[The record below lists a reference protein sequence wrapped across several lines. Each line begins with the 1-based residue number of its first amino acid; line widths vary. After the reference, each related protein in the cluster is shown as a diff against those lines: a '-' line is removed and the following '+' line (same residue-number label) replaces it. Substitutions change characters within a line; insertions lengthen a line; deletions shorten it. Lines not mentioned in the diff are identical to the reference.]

1 MNVLKVDS
9 FHTMH
14 GIQKKRKAFPI
25 LGQGLLYVAICTFL
39 ACNNLT
45 LLHHPT
51 ATEPTKGP
59 ELTLPY
65 KTILTDRSNNDA
77 RLPLIVAM
85 HGLGGTP
92 EDMVRTLSDLE
103 VPARVIAPYGLFPFG
118 MQGGA
123 SWYANAIPS
132 RTSDPQLIAEDMNYA
147 ADKLAH
153 FISKLMQHYPQAG
166 TPIVTGYS
174 QGGMLTYALSVRYP
188 HLVSKAIPVA
198 GFIPATILP
207 HQSVT
212 SGPYPKVEALHG
224 YNDKVVPFDADLD
237 GIEALNFLG
246 QKAVLYRFNNTG
258 HFMSKRMFDAYLIV
272 IDRAVASQSPQ
283 WEWD

>member
-1 MNVLKVDS
+1 MHRKVKD
-9 FHTMH
+9 
-14 GIQKKRKAFPI
+14 QKSNPRM
-25 LGQGLLYVAICTFL
+25 GLALLCAALCTWA

-45 LLHHPT
+45 LLHHPNS
-51 ATEPTKGP
+51 EQNTKAP
-59 ELTLPY
+59 DLTLPY
-65 KTILTDRSNNDA
+65 KTVLTDRSNNDA
-77 RLPLIVAM
+77 RLPLIIAM

-92 EDMVRTLSDLE
+92 DDMIRTLSDLE
-103 VPARVIAPYGLFPFG
+103 VPARVFAPYGLFPFG

-147 ADKLAH
+147 ADKLAQ
-153 FISKLMQHYPQAG
+153 FISKAMKHYPEAG

-188 HLVSKAIPVA
+188 HLVSSAIPVA

-207 HQSVT
+207 EQSIA

-224 YNDKVVPFDADLD
+224 YNDKIVPFDADLD

-246 QKAVLYRFNNTG
+246 QKAVLYRFNDTG
-258 HFMSKRMFDAYLIV
+258 HFMTQRMFNAYLIV
-272 IDRAVASQSPQ
+272 VDRAVATQSPES
-283 WEWD
+283 EWD

>member
-1 MNVLKVDS
+1 MHQNKEEKKS
-9 FHTMH
+9 F
-14 GIQKKRKAFPI
+14 QS
-25 LGQGLLYVAICTFL
+25 LGQGLLLTLVCSLL

-45 LLHHPT
+45 LLHHPN
-51 ATEPTKGP
+51 AAQKMKSP
-59 ELTLPY
+59 ELPLPY
-65 KTILTDRSNNDA
+65 KTVLTDRSENDA
-77 RLPLIVAM
+77 RLPLIIAM

-92 EDMVRTLSDLE
+92 DDMVRTLSDLE

-132 RTSDPQLIAEDMNYA
+132 RTSDPQIIAEDMNYA

-153 FISKLMQHYPQAG
+153 FISKLMAHYPEAG
-166 TPIVTGYS
+166 TPIITGYS

-207 HQSVT
+207 QQSIT
-212 SGPYPKVEALHG
+212 LGPYPKVEALHG

-272 IDRAVASQSPQ
+272 VDRAVASQSPQ

>member
-1 MNVLKVDS
+1 MS
-9 FHTMH
+9 SM
-14 GIQKKRKAFPI
+14 I
-25 LGQGLLYVAICTFL
+25 LSFL

-45 LLHHPT
+45 HLHKPT
-51 ATEPTKGP
+51 AHKETHI
-59 ELTLPY
+59 ELPLPY
-65 KTILTDRSNNDA
+65 KTLITTGDKNDP

-92 EDMVRTLSDLE
+92 EDMTRTLAALE

-132 RTSDPQLIAEDMNYA
+132 RTSDPHLIAEDMNYA

-153 FISKLMQHYPQAG
+153 FITALMRHYPDAG
-166 TPIVTGYS
+166 APIITGYS
-174 QGGMLTYALSVRYP
+174 QGGMLTYALSVKYP
-188 HLVSKAIPVA
+188 HLVSNSIPVA
-198 GFIPATILP
+198 GFMPTTILP
-207 HQSVT
+207 QQST
-212 SGPYPKVEALHG
+212 ILGPYPKVEALHG

-246 QKAVLYRFNNTG
+246 QKAVLYRFNDTG
-258 HFMSKRMFDAYLIV
+258 HFMSKRMFNAYLIV
-272 IDRAVASQSPQ
+272 VDRAIAKLNP
-283 WEWD
+283 EWDLD

>member
-1 MNVLKVDS
+1 MHQNKETEKS
-9 FHTMH
+9 F
-14 GIQKKRKAFPI
+14 QI
-25 LGQGLLYVAICTFL
+25 LGRGLLFALVCSL
-39 ACNNLT
+39 SACNNLT
-45 LLHHPT
+45 LLHHPN
-51 ATEPTKGP
+51 AAQNIKIP
-59 ELTLPY
+59 ELPLPY
-65 KTILTDRSNNDA
+65 KTILTDRSVNDA
-77 RLPLIVAM
+77 RLPLIIAM

-92 EDMVRTLSDLE
+92 DDMVRTLSDLE

-153 FISKLMQHYPQAG
+153 FISKLMEHYPEAG
-166 TPIVTGYS
+166 TPIITGYS

-188 HLVSKAIPVA
+188 HLVSKAIPGA

-207 HQSVT
+207 QQSVT
-212 SGPYPKVEALHG
+212 LGPYPKVEALHG

-272 IDRAVASQSPQ
+272 VDRAVASQSPQ

>member
-1 MNVLKVDS
+1 MHPNKEEKKS
-9 FHTMH
+9 F
-14 GIQKKRKAFPI
+14 QI
-25 LGQGLLYVAICTFL
+25 LGQGLLLTLVYSLL

-45 LLHHPT
+45 LLHRPT
-51 ATEPTKGP
+51 AAQKMKSP
-59 ELTLPY
+59 ELPLPY
-65 KTILTDRSNNDA
+65 KTVLTDRSENEA
-77 RLPLIVAM
+77 RLPLIIAM

-92 EDMVRTLSDLE
+92 DDMVRTLSDLE

-132 RTSDPQLIAEDMNYA
+132 RTSDPQIIAEDMNYA

-153 FISKLMQHYPQAG
+153 FISKLMAHYPEAG
-166 TPIVTGYS
+166 TPIITGYS

-207 HQSVT
+207 QQ
-212 SGPYPKVEALHG
+212 
-224 YNDKVVPFDADLD
+224 
-237 GIEALNFLG
+237 NFTWFAM
-246 QKAVLYRFNNTG
+246 QNFHK
-258 HFMSKRMFDAYLIV
+258 
-272 IDRAVASQSPQ
+272 
-283 WEWD
+283 